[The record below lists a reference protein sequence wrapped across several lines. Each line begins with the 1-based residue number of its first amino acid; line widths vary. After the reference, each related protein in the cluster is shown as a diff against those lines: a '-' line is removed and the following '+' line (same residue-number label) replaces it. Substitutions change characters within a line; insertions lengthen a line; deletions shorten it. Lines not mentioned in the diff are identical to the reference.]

1 MELLKWN
8 SVRIHCGNVFCRFC
22 NSFQMRQ
29 ECSKLVSVE
38 ILASSIG
45 ATSICLFLSL
55 QSNFRLYSYSPFSY
69 YLAASLTA
77 LWLWA
82 VYNLM
87 ALQLARQSWKARE
100 EKQVRVKTVDY
111 NLVGSI
117 TSTTNVA
124 NELCYPCR
132 RQDLSGEEN
141 QPRNVSSQEKRDKK
155 KKRKKLQQVS

>member
-1 MELLKWN
+1 MWN
-8 SVRIHCGNVFCRFC
+8 SVRIHCGNVFCRLC

-29 ECSKLVSVE
+29 EWSKLVSVE
-38 ILASSIG
+38 IFANAIG

-55 QSNFRLYSYSPFSY
+55 QSNFRLHSYSPFSY

-82 VYNLM
+82 F
-87 ALQLARQSWKARE
+87 LQPYGPSTCKAKLKSSQR
-100 EKQVRVKTVDY
+100 KTVRVKTVDY
-111 NLVGSI
+111 NLVCSI

>member
-1 MELLKWN
+1 M
-8 SVRIHCGNVFCRFC
+8 C

-29 ECSKLVSVE
+29 EWSKLVSVE
-38 ILASSIG
+38 IFANAIG
-45 ATSICLFLSL
+45 ATSICLFFKLTIQFPTPFLLPIFILPGCQPNGFMVVSVL
-55 QSNFRLYSYSPFSY
+55 QRYGPS
-69 YLAASLTA
+69 TC
-77 LWLWA
+77 
-82 VYNLM
+82 
-87 ALQLARQSWKARE
+87 KAKLKSSQR
-100 EKQVRVKTVDY
+100 KTVRVKTVDY
-111 NLVGSI
+111 NLVCSI